1 MTQNPDAAGKKSLQT
16 ITRKKITFSPTN
28 LIRTSFLEDC
38 ENYPLVITPENGDV
52 DLVNWA
58 KSSRSWIEQ
67 KLSEHGAILFRDFRV
82 AEIEQFEDLVAAT
95 SEGSIEYN
103 ERAAVRQSVGNK
115 VYTSTEYP
123 ADQPIPLH
131 HEMSYSHNYPAKIWF
146 YCSIPAAT
154 LGATPIA
161 DDRKVYELIP
171 ARIKQLFEE
180 KKVMYVRNYGEGL
193 DLSWQEVFQTDS
205 RAAVEE
211 YCRASQMLCEWRD
224 GDKLR
229 TKAIRNA
236 TIDHPRTGDRIWFN
250 HAHLFHHSN
259 IQAEV
264 RDLLLEQ
271 YREDEL
277 PRNAMFGDGSLIET
291 SILDEI
297 RHIYNETS
305 VRFDWQKGDVLMV
318 DNFLSSHG
326 REPFTGKRETL
337 VAMAEIH
344 ANLNI

>member
-1 MTQNPDAAGKKSLQT
+1 MAQNSNIAEKKKLQT
-16 ITRKKITFSPTN
+16 IVRKKITFSPTN
-28 LIRTSFLEDC
+28 LIKTSFLE
-38 ENYPLVITPENGDV
+38 ERGSYPLVINPENNDV

-58 KSSRSWIEQ
+58 KSSRKWIE
-67 KLSEHGAILFRDFRV
+67 KRLSEHGAILFRNFKV
-82 AEIEQFEDLVAAT
+82 NEIKQFEDLVAAT

-115 VYTSTEYP
+115 VYTSTVYP
-123 ADQPIPLH
+123 ADQSIPLH

-146 YCSIPAAT
+146 YCSIPAIS

-161 DDRKVYELIP
+161 DDRLVYKLIP
-171 ARIKQLFEE
+171 PRIKQIFEE

-193 DLSWQEVFQTDS
+193 DLSWQEVFQTHS
-205 RAAVEE
+205 RSAVEE
-211 YCRASQMLCEWRD
+211 YCRASQMLCEWRE

-229 TKAIRNA
+229 TKAIRRA
-236 TIDHPRTGDRIWFN
+236 TIIHPKTGDKIWFN

-259 IQAEV
+259 IQTEV
-264 RDLLLEQ
+264 RDLLLQQ
-271 YREDEL
+271 YSEDEL

-291 SILDEI
+291 SVLDEI
-297 RHIYNETS
+297 RQIYNECS
-305 VRFDWQKGDVLMV
+305 VRFDWQKGDILMV

-344 ANLNI
+344 SNLNI